1 MKRNAFLNLV
11 KDRIVFFDGAMGTM
25 LLEAGLRPGGVP
37 ELWNCENPDLI
48 ADIHRQYFAAGA
60 DVVHTNTFG
69 GSSLKLAIKGF
80 ADQMEAIN
88 LAAVRL
94 ARQVCPE
101 GAFVAGDLGP
111 TGKMLKPMGDA
122 TFEMMEEAFFL
133 QASVL
138 IRGGVDLISIE
149 TMFSLREATAALK
162 GAKRAGGLP
171 VIAGITYNKTPNGYF
186 TMMGESIEQCAATLG
201 ENGADAVACN
211 CTLGSS
217 DIIGL
222 TRELRK
228 ATTKP
233 ILIQPN
239 AGRPILEDDITR
251 YEQTPAE
258 FARDIKRV
266 VDEGADMVGGCC
278 GTNAAFIEE
287 MVKTVGT
294 QNRGR

>member
-1 MKRNAFLNLV
+1 
-11 KDRIVFFDGAMGTM
+11 
-25 LLEAGLRPGGVP
+25 
-37 ELWNCENPDLI
+37 
-48 ADIHRQYFAAGA
+48 
-60 DVVHTNTFG
+60 
-69 GSSLKLAIKGF
+69 
-80 ADQMEAIN
+80 
-88 LAAVRL
+88 
-94 ARQVCPE
+94 
-101 GAFVAGDLGP
+101 
-111 TGKMLKPMGDA
+111 
-122 TFEMMEEAFFL
+122 
-133 QASVL
+133 
-138 IRGGVDLISIE
+138 
-149 TMFSLREATAALK
+149 MFSLREATAALK